1 MKLDDFRLKLGKQAF
16 VPIVV
21 GGMGVNI
28 STIELALEAA
38 RLGGIGHI
46 SDAMVVA
53 VADQRFGTH
62 FIANKRKHNRAT
74 LGKRD
79 KSDTHFDLADLA
91 EAQRL
96 YVSST
101 MEAKQGEGLIFV
113 NCMEKLTM
121 NNPRGTLQA
130 RLKGAMD
137 GGIDGITLSAGLNLK
152 SLGMIQDHPR
162 FHEVK
167 LGIIVSSV
175 RALRL
180 FLIRARRLDR
190 LPDYIIVEG
199 PLAGGHLGF
208 GPEDWQEYD
217 LTTIVQEV
225 LSFLTAEDL
234 KIPVIPAGG
243 VFTGTD
249 SVALLQLGAS
259 AVQVA
264 TRFAITKESGLPDSV
279 KQQYFLAEEQD
290 VVVNMVSPAGY
301 AMRMLRQTPA
311 LSKNAKPNCEGMG
324 YLLENGKCS
333 YLDACY
339 DALERSPDRDMFV
352 DGKICLCSDMLTYK
366 CWTCG
371 HNVYRLKETTRRLPD
386 GTYEVPTAEHVFRDY
401 QFSEDHQIRL
411 PEALAV
417 AAGAG
422 GTG

>member
-1 MKLDDFRLKLGKQAF
+1 MKLDDFRLKLGEQTL

-38 RLGGIGHI
+38 RLGGIGHL
-46 SDAMVVA
+46 SDAMVIA
-53 VADQRFGTH
+53 VADQRFGTR
-62 FIANKRKHNRAT
+62 FIANKRKQNRASF
-74 LGKRD
+74 GKRD

-96 YVSST
+96 YISKT

-121 NNPRGTLQA
+121 NNPGGTLRA
-130 RLKGAMD
+130 RLRGALD

-152 SLGMIQDHPR
+152 SLPMIQDHPR
-162 FHEVK
+162 FREAK
-167 LGIIVSSV
+167 LGIIVSST

-180 FLIRARRLDR
+180 FLIRAKRLKR

-217 LTTIVQEV
+217 LTTIVKEV
-225 LSFLTAEDL
+225 LSFLAAEDL

-249 SVALLQLGAS
+249 SVGFLQMGAS

-264 TRFAITKESGLPDSV
+264 TRFAVTKESGLPDRV
-279 KQQYFLAEEQD
+279 KQEYFMAEEQD

-324 YLLENGKCS
+324 YLLEKGKCS

-352 DGKICLCSDMLTYK
+352 DGKICLCSDMLAYR

-386 GTYEVPTAEHVFRDY
+386 GTYGMPTAEDVFRDY
-401 QFSEDHQIRL
+401 QFSEDSQIRL
-411 PEALAV
+411 PEVV
-417 AAGAG
+417 ADTLGASAPK
-422 GTG
+422 